1 MVRNGSISG
10 RTALIGKRGM
20 KDRTTDTVKAEILGE
35 SVPKGNESFRD
46 PHSALPKTMPD
57 HKAVI
62 PSLLITPFPMFKNII
77 VMLTYMLTLYNIQE
91 KYTGRFLPNR
101 L

>member
-1 MVRNGSISG
+1 
-10 RTALIGKRGM
+10 M
-20 KDRTTDTVKAEILGE
+20 KDLTTDRLKAEILGE
-35 SVPKGNESFRD
+35 SVPKGNGSFRD
-46 PHSALPKTMPD
+46 RHSALPKTVSD

-77 VMLTYMLTLYNIQE
+77 VIITYMLTLYNIQE
-91 KYTGRFLPNR
+91 KCKRRFLPNR

>member
-1 MVRNGSISG
+1 MARDGSISG
-10 RTALIGKRGM
+10 RTALIRKRGM
-20 KDRTTDTVKAEILGE
+20 KDLTTDRVKAEILGE

-62 PSLLITPFPMFKNII
+62 PSLLITPFLCSKI
-77 VMLTYMLTLYNIQE
+77 
-91 KYTGRFLPNR
+91 
-101 L
+101 